1 MRKQHLKSRGLALAL
16 AAGLLTVPALA
27 LANPT
32 YYHTTFTTLNDS
44 GVTGNANLML
54 DGDMLTVHINAS
66 GLQPGMGH
74 AQHIHGTFSDGMT
87 GSNTDAT
94 TPTMA
99 QDANGDGFIELG
111 EGQTTYG
118 PILVPL
124 FGSDG
129 SFPTAPDGTID
140 FTNTYDL
147 TDSSVYQSPL
157 SRDGTVESDL
167 MPLDFREIVLHGMNA
182 PVDITDNAN
191 GNSYAMGEYDPVFPV
206 ASGEIVANA
215 MAVPEPSTIFDM
227 LAGLGVGLALVGF
240 GRHRVRV
247 KAH

>member
-1 MRKQHLKSRGLALAL
+1 
-16 AAGLLTVPALA
+16 LA

-54 DGDMLTVHINAS
+54 DGDMLTVHIMAS

-74 AQHIHGTFSDGMT
+74 AQHIHGTFSNGDGT
-87 GSNTDAT
+87 GTNTDAT

-99 QDANGDGFIELG
+99 QDANGDGVIELG

-129 SFPTAPDGTID
+129 SFPTAPDGTVD
-140 FTNTYDL
+140 FTNSYNL

-167 MPLDFREIVLHGMNA
+167 MPLTLREIVLHGMDTPFA
-182 PVDITDNAN
+182 LTDGGTAY
-191 GNSYAMGEYDPVFPV
+191 SAGEYDPVFPV

-240 GRHRVRV
+240 GRHRARYA
-247 KAH
+247 KGH